1 MDTMLIFKK
10 YSRYISL
17 FLAMLILCLS
27 LAGCGGSS
35 PEASSENNGELSSAE
50 LPSKDGSEVET
61 GSGEESEAVSEPSS
75 DEIQSEAVSELT
87 SDEDG
92 SEAVFESTSD
102 EAESEESSD
111 ETQSETASES
121 TSGEAQSEAVSESTS
136 GEAQS
141 EAVSELI
148 SEEAPSE
155 ESSVEIST
163 EEFSSA
169 WEETSK
175 PDEIVKP
182 KDPKDPITPI
192 PTLEADSID
201 SYFDKSVFIG
211 YSIMMHFGKYV
222 NQWRMDVDKS
232 IMGNSLFCC
241 GVGMC
246 FTMNKGTSPDKP
258 GNALPSYQGQKYN
271 FEDLPKAT
279 GSDTIFVGLMVYSET
294 KRSSVENC
302 VNYATNVSIE
312 GIQSIIDAN
321 PDVNVVVLS
330 GTYNTGLYRTEE
342 ISPQRA
348 NNENVREYNSRVLK
362 YCNENGIDFIDVSTP
377 LLNGYGY
384 MPKEYSSDKDY
395 HISKEPFKIW
405 IHILRDYARAKQN
418 GTWRNIS
425 EMPPLVQE

>member
-1 MDTMLIFKK
+1 MDIVIFKK
-10 YSRYISL
+10 RSRYVSL
-17 FLAMLILCLS
+17 FLAIIILILSLS
-27 LAGCGGSS
+27 GCGKEQTESV
-35 PEASSENNGELSSAE
+35 SEKSGELSFADSSDNW
-50 LPSKDGSEVET
+50 L
-61 GSGEESEAVSEPSS
+61 ESESDFSS
-75 DEIQSEAVSELT
+75 DEVQSETPSNEAESQAVSELT
-87 SDEDG
+87 SNEAG
-92 SEAVFESTSD
+92 SEVM
-102 EAESEESSD
+102 SELVSD
-111 ETQSETASES
+111 ETQSE
-121 TSGEAQSEAVSESTS
+121 AVSNDASKES
-136 GEAQS
+136 S
-141 EAVSELI
+141 ENPSSEI
-148 SEEAPSE
+148 GSEEASFESFAE
-155 ESSVEIST
+155 ESSNIQEASQ
-163 EEFSSA
+163 
-169 WEETSK
+169 
-175 PDEIVKP
+175 PDESAESR
-182 KDPKDPITPI
+182 DPNEPITPI

-222 NQWRMDVDKS
+222 NQWRMDIDES

-246 FTMNKGTSPDKP
+246 FTINKVTPPDHP
-258 GNALPSYQGQKYN
+258 NSALPSYQGQKYN

-294 KRSSVENC
+294 KRSSAENC
-302 VNYATNVSIE
+302 VNYAVNISIE

-330 GTYNTGLYRTEE
+330 GTYNTGLYKTEQ

-362 YCNENGIDFIDVSTP
+362 YCNKKGIDFIDVSTP

-405 IHILRDYARAKQN
+405 IHILRDYARAKQS
-418 GTWRNIS
+418 GTWRNIT